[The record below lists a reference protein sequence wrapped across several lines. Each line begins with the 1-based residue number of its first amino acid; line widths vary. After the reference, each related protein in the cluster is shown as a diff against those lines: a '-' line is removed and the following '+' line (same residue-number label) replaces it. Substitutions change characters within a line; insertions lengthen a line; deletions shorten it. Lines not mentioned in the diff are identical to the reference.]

1 MLEWVPSLDNADI
14 DEQGVM
20 LPERSGQVI
29 PLGCRRIVDIVSTDV
44 VGRTIVGSDRDMSSA
59 HQAELRQNLNARMS
73 AMGKKFAQTGNYNDE
88 GEVEPVMTA
97 EDFESVKAEKA
108 AEQAE
113 IEKQKAERAKEKAKT
128 LKAHPSICSSED
140 SFDFLSSVVPTG
152 KLAFVNIKKKK
163 QKPKPSDGQTENKP
177 KAKGAK
183 ATKSIKEGHFVG
195 GHRAKAKM
203 QRFSDRIE
211 ELALKVGHCFRSM
224 HDETWKELRANLTTG
239 LSKKAEEILNG
250 KGSDDNWRMCQ
261 DSTGLLSEDGL
272 EKRAKLVRFTKMLD
286 LITEFL
292 EARAVE
298 QCNFGQSALAF
309 LIGRDLQGNY
319 WEGYTL
325 HASFMTSA
333 LIEVFKDNI
342 AKHDIDVVN
351 EDGVEL
357 LLMSAHDD
365 TTFQKHAASCQNIQ
379 FADKLALSRID
390 ISKDEKKQ
398 FQVDM
403 WLTGFTQCFREKEDT
418 QSHTH
423 THTHTRFERP
433 HKTNN
438 ELGSQAH
445 IVVVRR
451 HLDRHHIS
459 VRSVSA
465 RRCTSGAAGVRV
477 VSRQGLFFLFRLSFT
492 YSCFEIA

>member
-1 MLEWVPSLDNADI
+1 M
-14 DEQGVM
+14 
-20 LPERSGQVI
+20 
-29 PLGCRRIVDIVSTDV
+29 
-44 VGRTIVGSDRDMSSA
+44 
-59 HQAELRQNLNARMS
+59 
-73 AMGKKFAQTGNYNDE
+73 YNM
-88 GEVEPVMTA
+88 V
-97 EDFESVKAEKA
+97 
-108 AEQAE
+108 
-113 IEKQKAERAKEKAKT
+113 
-128 LKAHPSICSSED
+128 HPWE
-140 SFDFLSSVVPTG
+140 
-152 KLAFVNIKKKK
+152 KK
-163 QKPKPSDGQTENKP
+163 QKTKSTELGHRACRSVQTEKQFHRARPQGVQTENKP

-292 EARAVE
+292 EARAGE
-298 QCNFGQSALAF
+298 QCNFGQSALTF
-309 LIGRDLQGNY
+309 LIGRDLQGND

-342 AKHDIDVVN
+342 AKHDIGVVN

-423 THTHTRFERP
+423 THTHTHVLRDP

-477 VSRQGLFFLFRLSFT
+477 VSRQGFFFLFRLSFT